1 MEVEK
6 ECETKPWDSKGMD
19 VEEEN
24 GKIEEKSFHKKLAL
38 DTILDLENTKIKN
51 TEKWYWYY
59 WVWNLVTKLVTKETL
74 IDL

>member
-1 MEVEK
+1 
-6 ECETKPWDSKGMD
+6 MD

-51 TEKWYWYY
+51 TEK
-59 WVWNLVTKLVTKETL
+59 
-74 IDL
+74 

>member
-1 MEVEK
+1 MDKSLKVGEDEWR
-6 ECETKPWDSKGMD
+6 EKGMD

-51 TEKWYWYY
+51 TEK
-59 WVWNLVTKLVTKETL
+59 
-74 IDL
+74 